1 MKKIIFFSNNEHK
14 VLEIK
19 KLFNKT
25 NINIVGLEKFPKI
38 NIPKENGLTF
48 KENAK
53 IKSDYFFKKFDKPC
67 FADDSGICI
76 SALDNL
82 PGVRSKRFI
91 KINGGYKKTFKKII
105 EKTNIASNYKAYFHT
120 CIALTLSLEKTIFF
134 EGRVYGKISKI
145 PIGKHGFHYDPIFIP
160 NGFNKTFAEMSAIDK
175 NKISHRSIAVN
186 KLKKYLL
193 RFYK

>member
-91 KINGGYKKTFKKII
+91 KIKGSELKNTTEFVITAIFLVEKK
-105 EKTNIASNYKAYFHT
+105 NIT
-120 CIALTLSLEKTIFF
+120 
-134 EGRVYGKISKI
+134 
-145 PIGKHGFHYDPIFIP
+145 
-160 NGFNKTFAEMSAIDK
+160 
-175 NKISHRSIAVN
+175 
-186 KLKKYLL
+186 
-193 RFYK
+193 